1 MRLFQIVTVLALFG
15 LQPASG
21 QQAFDS
27 AKFNRDRAAGK
38 ALIEVWIRCT
48 QSAAT
53 KLANGSKEGAEVV
66 AVAVFGACSQNQQ
79 SFFQN
84 LLQSKMS
91 VPMAE
96 DLIHQI
102 RAKIREQVIAQVV
115 TLRAGRP

>member
-66 AVAVFGACSQNQQ
+66 RCLLSEPTVF
-79 SFFQN
+79 
-84 LLQSKMS
+84 LSKS
-91 VPMAE
+91 ASKQDVGSY
-96 DLIHQI
+96 
-102 RAKIREQVIAQVV
+102 
-115 TLRAGRP
+115 GRGPYSSN